1 MPNAKVLESK
11 KQIVAELKEKMA
23 NAASCVL
30 VDYKGINVA
39 DDTKLRKELREAGVE
54 YTVVKNTLVR
64 FAANE
69 IGFEALGEH
78 LNGTT
83 ALAISAEDP
92 IAPARILCKYA
103 KTSKTFKVKV
113 GVLEGKVVPESEINA
128 IAELPNKETLV
139 ATVLYGFNTPITK
152 LCIALN
158 EIKNKM
164 EAGEAAP
171 VAAEAAAE

>member
-1 MPNAKVLESK
+1 MPNENVLNQKKAKVAE
-11 KQIVAELKEKMA
+11 IVELLKSGTA
-23 NAASCVL
+23 GVL
-30 VDYKGINVA
+30 VDYTGISVE

-54 YTVVKNTLVR
+54 YTVMKNTLIR

-69 IGFEALGEH
+69 IGFEALDEH

-83 ALAISAEDP
+83 ALAISAEDL

-103 KTSKTFKVKV
+103 KNNKNFKVKA
-113 GVLEGKVVPESEINA
+113 GVLEGKVVPESEISA
-128 IAELPNKETLV
+128 IADLPSKETLI

-171 VAAEAAAE
+171 EAAAE